1 MALRNTQNNNKKNPE
16 SVFSPP
22 SPTHPPLTELRCFFT
37 PVHVAS
43 FQQRRAE
50 PARRSRC
57 CYPSLWQ
64 LQYDWLTQ
72 PPLLLLLP
80 LPLPCVWLG
89 LGADD
94 GSVGGALGLVSPL
107 PKRNVVFGGR
117 RREGKAGNDT
127 VILERW
133 QVEKEEASLVVVGG
147 RVLQVED
154 PLLVLVFFKAYSQ
167 VPRRSQLDVFFRKS
181 KRKQKI
187 TTMSKLPKVLTVAL

>member
-1 MALRNTQNNNKKNPE
+1 MKFSNKIVCVALRNTHTKQQQKIPE
-16 SVFSPP
+16 SVFFP
-22 SPTHPPLTELRCFFT
+22 PTHPPLTELHCFFT

-43 FQQRRAE
+43 FHQRRAE

-72 PPLLLLLP
+72 PPLPLLLLP

-127 VILERW
+127 EILERW

-154 PLLVLVFFKAYSQ
+154 PLLVLVFF
-167 VPRRSQLDVFFRKS
+167 FFY
-181 KRKQKI
+181 
-187 TTMSKLPKVLTVAL
+187 